1 MTSDILWA
9 LPPSAQIRPLAVL
22 KQKEIS
28 QLQKYAP
35 DDDGD
40 LFVAHALGTRSPPV
54 LLNEPTIGL
63 LRQFETPSTVLAAVE
78 AFGASRPLEPLP
90 DAAALLSALKKLIA
104 AGLLVRA
111 DATNWLATIA
121 PSLRAGDRFGGYEV
135 LRCVH
140 YVGDAE
146 VYEVRE
152 LVSGKHYALKRV
164 KNPSPELQE
173 MLARERRALE
183 DLQGTA
189 ACRLH
194 QVVREQGE
202 ALVLEWIGGAPLAH
216 AVGRM
221 QENGAPRRA
230 TLDLAINCVGA
241 VASVHARGFVHGDLH
256 PGNFLIDQAGRVRLV
271 DFGLACRAKRR
282 PKAMPAGG
290 VLAFM
295 APEHARAVLVAESSP
310 KVASS
315 TLTDIY
321 SLAADIYSLAAV
333 LFFVFTGEPPIEL
346 PVGRS
351 GALEAISSAPTRS
364 FRSVGIRRWPAVE
377 RALAAALKKDPARR
391 VGSADELSTALKKSV
406 RFASG
411 SSHDIAGLRAELHA
425 YVTRSLTTLDDLSWP
440 EFIRTSAAPHAS
452 VAFGGAGIAYAFLRA
467 SMQLEDPH
475 LLAKSRQW
483 IGFAHAARNQPD
495 AFLAKPFGLNRSLA
509 PEGSLY
515 HGMAGVH
522 FVATLIASA
531 SGDVVAEQRSGRQ
544 WLHYSR
550 APLRR
555 SELLAGAAGRLLG
568 CLQLDAAGAG
578 PSMDTL
584 GAETASK
591 LMRSAGRTSLNGL
604 AHGAAG
610 AFFALMSWARTSE
623 NPLPKSF
630 WTRLDGFA
638 ARGSTVDGRV
648 AWPTRHGAQP
658 SSYMCSW
665 CNGAPGLALLWTLAY
680 ETTTDVRYLELARAC
695 GNQSLDRSGSSAPL
709 LWHRRASV
717 RMPGPRARRSPA
729 SPRLA

>member
-1 MTSDILWA
+1 M
-9 LPPSAQIRPLAVL
+9 
-22 KQKEIS
+22 
-28 QLQKYAP
+28 
-35 DDDGD
+35 
-40 LFVAHALGTRSPPV
+40 
-54 LLNEPTIGL
+54 
-63 LRQFETPSTVLAAVE
+63 
-78 AFGASRPLEPLP
+78 
-90 DAAALLSALKKLIA
+90 
-104 AGLLVRA
+104 
-111 DATNWLATIA
+111 
-121 PSLRAGDRFGGYEV
+121 
-135 LRCVH
+135 
-140 YVGDAE
+140 
-146 VYEVRE
+146 
-152 LVSGKHYALKRV
+152 
-164 KNPSPELQE
+164 
-173 MLARERRALE
+173 
-183 DLQGTA
+183 
-189 ACRLH
+189 
-194 QVVREQGE
+194 
-202 ALVLEWIGGAPLAH
+202 LEWIGGAPLAH

-333 LFFVFTGEPPIEL
+333 LLFVFTGEPPIEL

-425 YVTRSLTTLDDLSWP
+425 YVTRSLTTLDDLRGRSSSERP
-440 EFIRTSAAPHAS
+440 PLRTQAS
-452 VAFGGAGIAYAFLRA
+452 RLVEPA
-467 SMQLEDPH
+467 SPTHSCAQACSLKTRICWRSLGNGD
-475 LLAKSRQW
+475 
-483 IGFAHAARNQPD
+483 GFAHAARNQPD

-695 GNQSLDRSGSSAPL
+695 GNQSLDRSGPSHL
-709 LWHRRASV
+709 CCGIGGRAYACLALARV
-717 RMPGPRARRSPA
+717 DRQQARVWRDRAL
-729 SPRLA
+729 RLASDAVRAEQFEYWPHALFKGATGLLCLALDVLAKDPIGFPCLEIARPSETDHPQPE